1 MYATPTHTQAALLS
15 AVFHRACCGVCLC
28 CVRVQ
33 IARAAHLLERATEL
47 HPEFTMAHFNLGLA
61 YRSLRRRDD
70 ARVRL
75 DRCARHGGVDGGC
88 VARGGNTACVCAHRA
103 VALDPLFGKARAY
116 LGQHLLEYHV
126 ENIHGGIDPNSG
138 ARYLDLARTQLEK
151 APGQGCTLALLYF
164 ARGTTA
170 MELGYPGAAVEYVIT
185 TGHATG

>member
-1 MYATPTHTQAALLS
+1 M
-15 AVFHRACCGVCLC
+15 
-28 CVRVQ
+28 
-33 IARAAHLLERATEL
+33 
-47 HPEFTMAHFNLGLA
+47 
-61 YRSLRRRDD
+61 
-70 ARVRL
+70 
-75 DRCARHGGVDGGC
+75 
-88 VARGGNTACVCAHRA
+88 
-103 VALDPLFGKARAY
+103 ALDPLFGKARAY